1 MQAKEAAIA
10 AVADLA
16 GQVKEAASEVDRL
29 ESEFDSAILE
39 VPNLVAPDA
48 AEGFGEE
55 DSLEIKRVG
64 EPLTEG
70 TDHATLG
77 ETLGIIDTVRAAKV
91 SGSRFGYLKG
101 KGAMLEFSLVR
112 WAMDHLVA
120 EGFTPMV
127 PPVLVRE
134 EALVGTGF
142 FPEAREQ
149 VYEIPRDELFLVGTA
164 EVPLAAYHTDEIL
177 ESRRSPPP
185 VRRVLDLFPTGG
197 RDLREGHGRHL
208 QGPPVR
214 QGRDVRVHRAG
225 RVSRRSTI
233 VSSLWRRSWSAELEI
248 PYRVVNVAAGDLG
261 ASAAKKYDIE
271 AWFPGEQA
279 YREITSCSNTTDYQ
293 ARRLKIR
300 MRTEQGERGGA
311 HAQRDGLCRRS
322 HHPRHPRES
331 SAARRLGRHSRGAPS
346 LHGIRCHR
354 AVSEVSDP
362 IFARIAARYDLINR
376 ILSLGQ
382 EKRWRARGIEML
394 EPGTVLDL
402 GCGTGATDFEGRV
415 VVGLD
420 PVIEM
425 LALSPVRDRVVGT
438 GEALP
443 FQEASLDGGVQ
454 RVRVPQPEL
463 DR

>member
-1 MQAKEAAIA
+1 MIDPRLLRDDPDAIRKSLARRGSKVDLDAVISLESSLRVARQNAEELRARQKESGREIATLDGEAKDEAIA

-16 GQVKEAASEVDRL
+16 AQVKEAASDVDRL
-29 ESEFDSAILE
+29 ETEFDSAILE

-48 AEGFGEE
+48 AEGFGED

-77 ETLGIIDTVRAAKV
+77 ETLGIIDTVRATKI

-101 KGAMLEFSLVR
+101 MGAMLEFSLVR

-120 EGFTPMV
+120 EGFTPMI

-149 VYEIPRDELFLVGTA
+149 VYEIPRDELYLVGTA

-177 ESRRSPPP
+177 DNEDLPLRYAGFSTCFRREAGTYGK
-185 VRRVLDLFPTGG
+185 DTAGIF
-197 RDLREGHGRHL
+197 
-208 QGPPVR
+208 
-214 QGRDVRVHRAG
+214 RVHQFDKVEMFVFTTPGESPAEHDRLLAVEEKLVG
-225 RVSRRSTI
+225 
-233 VSSLWRRSWSAELEI
+233 ELEI
-248 PYRVVNVAAGDLG
+248 PYRVVNIAAGDLG

-300 MRTEQGERGGA
+300 TRTEKGNEVVHTLNGTACAVGRTILALLENHQ
-311 HAQRDGLCRRS
+311 QPDGSVVIPEALRR
-322 HHPRHPRES
+322 
-331 SAARRLGRHSRGAPS
+331 
-346 LHGIRCHR
+346 
-354 AVSEVSDP
+354 
-362 IFARIAARYDLINR
+362 Y
-376 ILSLGQ
+376 
-382 EKRWRARGIEML
+382 
-394 EPGTVLDL
+394 
-402 GCGTGATDFEGRV
+402 TGFD
-415 VVGLD
+415 
-420 PVIEM
+420 VIE
-425 LALSPVRDRVVGT
+425 P
-438 GEALP
+438 
-443 FQEASLDGGVQ
+443 
-454 RVRVPQPEL
+454 
-463 DR
+463 

>member
-1 MQAKEAAIA
+1 MIDPRLLRDDPDAIRESLARRGSKVDLDAVISLESSLRAARQNAEELRARQKESGREIATLEGEAKDEAIA

-16 GQVKEAASEVDRL
+16 AQVKEAASDVDRL
-29 ESEFDSAILE
+29 ETEFDSAILE
-39 VPNLVAPDA
+39 IPNLVAPDA

-77 ETLGIIDTVRAAKV
+77 ETLGIIDTVRATKI

-101 KGAMLEFSLVR
+101 MGAMLEFSLVR

-120 EGFTPMV
+120 EGFTPMI

-149 VYEIPRDELFLVGTA
+149 VYEIPRDELYLVGTA

-177 ESRRSPPP
+177 DNDDLPLRYAGFSTCFRREAGTYGK
-185 VRRVLDLFPTGG
+185 DTAGIF
-197 RDLREGHGRHL
+197 
-208 QGPPVR
+208 
-214 QGRDVRVHRAG
+214 RVHQFDKVEMFVFTTPGESPAEHDRLLAVEEKLVG
-225 RVSRRSTI
+225 
-233 VSSLWRRSWSAELEI
+233 ELEI
-248 PYRVVNVAAGDLG
+248 PYRVVNIAAGDLG

-300 MRTEQGERGGA
+300 TRTEKGNEVVHTLNGTACAVGRTILALLENHQ
-311 HAQRDGLCRRS
+311 QPDGSVVIPEALRR
-322 HHPRHPRES
+322 
-331 SAARRLGRHSRGAPS
+331 
-346 LHGIRCHR
+346 
-354 AVSEVSDP
+354 
-362 IFARIAARYDLINR
+362 Y
-376 ILSLGQ
+376 
-382 EKRWRARGIEML
+382 
-394 EPGTVLDL
+394 
-402 GCGTGATDFEGRV
+402 TGFD
-415 VVGLD
+415 
-420 PVIEM
+420 VIE
-425 LALSPVRDRVVGT
+425 P
-438 GEALP
+438 
-443 FQEASLDGGVQ
+443 
-454 RVRVPQPEL
+454 
-463 DR
+463 

>member
-1 MQAKEAAIA
+1 MIDPRLLRDDPDAIREALARRGSKIDLDAVISLESSLRAARQRAEELRAKQKESGREIAGLDGQAKEAAIA

-77 ETLGIIDTVRAAKV
+77 ESLGIIDTLRAAKV

-112 WAMDHLVA
+112 WAMDNLVA

-177 ESRRSPPP
+177 ESNDLPYRYAGFSTCFRREAGTYGKDTAGIF
-185 VRRVLDLFPTGG
+185 RVHQFDKVEMFVFTAPDESNAEHDRLLAVEEKLVGELDL
-197 RDLREGHGRHL
+197 
-208 QGPPVR
+208 
-214 QGRDVRVHRAG
+214 
-225 RVSRRSTI
+225 
-233 VSSLWRRSWSAELEI
+233 

-300 MRTEQGERGGA
+300 MRSERGNEVLHTLNGTA
-311 HAQRDGLCRRS
+311 CAVGRTILAILENHQQPDGSVVIPEALRR
-322 HHPRHPRES
+322 
-331 SAARRLGRHSRGAPS
+331 
-346 LHGIRCHR
+346 
-354 AVSEVSDP
+354 
-362 IFARIAARYDLINR
+362 Y
-376 ILSLGQ
+376 
-382 EKRWRARGIEML
+382 
-394 EPGTVLDL
+394 
-402 GCGTGATDFEGRV
+402 TGFD
-415 VVGLD
+415 
-420 PVIEM
+420 VIE
-425 LALSPVRDRVVGT
+425 S
-438 GEALP
+438 
-443 FQEASLDGGVQ
+443 
-454 RVRVPQPEL
+454 
-463 DR
+463 